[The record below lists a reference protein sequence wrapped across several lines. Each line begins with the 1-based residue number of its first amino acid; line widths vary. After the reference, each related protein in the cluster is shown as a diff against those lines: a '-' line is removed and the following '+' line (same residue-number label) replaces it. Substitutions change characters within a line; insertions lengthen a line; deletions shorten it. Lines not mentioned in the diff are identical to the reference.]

1 MNMTVSDPDIVNE
14 EIQQLTFLIKNDNN
28 NFSSSSMLLTTYS
41 SIFSN
46 SIHELQLHN
55 SNHFNHNFQEFNSS
69 QTHHVLETNSNN
81 IKSDLCIMNIN
92 GVT

>member
-55 SNHFNHNFQEFNSS
+55 SQYFNHNFQEFNNNNSK
-69 QTHHVLETNSNN
+69 TNSNN